1 MTCNIKTVC
10 VTSDFLTIHD
20 DIVGGAE
27 LRVYQ
32 RGLFLTAP
40 RPGAPGTSLR
50 VGLDH
55 QRLLTLSPL
64 LLLQQGPL
72 WNKQENINLILYINV
87 VSF

>member
-1 MTCNIKTVC
+1 MTRNMNTTC
-10 VTSDFLTIHD
+10 VTSVFLTIHD

-32 RGLFLTAP
+32 RGLLLAAP
-40 RPGAPGTSLR
+40 RPGAPGPSLC

-64 LLLQQGPL
+64 LLLQQSPL
-72 WNKQENINLILYINV
+72 
-87 VSF
+87 